1 MARCQCILS
10 SPHLSEPSHKTAS
23 ESSHETVGE
32 AHAGTPAAEG
42 APEDLEKELLRL
54 EDRAASS
61 LCGTVTWKSN
71 SPVGCQTVL
80 LSFPESP
87 HHTLAIVTSCARG
100 MQERA
105 EGRFDESGH
114 YIENSNKD
122 DVTDAWLASS
132 EGRP

>member
-1 MARCQCILS
+1 
-10 SPHLSEPSHKTAS
+10 
-23 ESSHETVGE
+23 
-32 AHAGTPAAEG
+32 
-42 APEDLEKELLRL
+42 
-54 EDRAASS
+54 
-61 LCGTVTWKSN
+61 
-71 SPVGCQTVL
+71 
-80 LSFPESP
+80 
-87 HHTLAIVTSCARG
+87 